1 MKASSR
7 EGVEKCK
14 EWFLAARHRLLACV
28 RRRVGNEVDEELLL
42 SRVATKVVRA
52 VAEGRV
58 PTREEDLL
66 PYTMRALCREAVHA
80 LQHSRRQ
87 AKAEQMY
94 YNETVL
100 SSQNSEAD
108 EDDRHYHLRR
118 AVKALPPEQAEVLL
132 LRIWEEQTFASIARS
147 LSQPESTVRSRYR
160 AALLA
165 VKRMMNPL
173 TVKTEL

>member
-1 MKASSR
+1 
-7 EGVEKCK
+7 
-14 EWFLAARHRLLACV
+14 
-28 RRRVGNEVDEELLL
+28 
-42 SRVATKVVRA
+42 
-52 VAEGRV
+52 
-58 PTREEDLL
+58 
-66 PYTMRALCREAVHA
+66 
-80 LQHSRRQ
+80 
-87 AKAEQMY
+87 MY

-165 VKRMMNPL
+165 VRRMMNPL